1 MKIIKQTVITL
12 VLLLSIF
19 MTTGCINKKDEIY
32 EEPHMAI
39 TDTYSPTDTPLPE
52 KPQSTITQPVTDY
65 EIAKQK
71 FDMAY
76 KTGIYETEKYKID
89 CKMLFYDKY
98 IWEEVVNNIF
108 VLNEIPLE
116 NAQMF
121 ATDVYILINEC
132 CDFNDELS
140 EQILSEYLDD
150 LIHHEELSKKEL
162 ETIFNNVTD
171 EMIQERYNT
180 VRVFFD
186 TMTVTPKIIPTS
198 LN

>member
-1 MKIIKQTVITL
+1 MRTTKQTVITL

-39 TDTYSPTDTPLPE
+39 TNTYTPTDAPSITP
-52 KPQSTITQPVTDY
+52 PVTEY
-65 EIAKQK
+65 VIAKQK
-71 FDMAY
+71 FDEAY

-150 LIHHEELSKKEL
+150 LIHHEELSEKEL
-162 ETIFNNVTD
+162 ETIFNSVTD
-171 EMIQERYNT
+171 EMMQERYST

>member
-1 MKIIKQTVITL
+1 MKTIKQTVITL

-39 TDTYSPTDTPLPE
+39 TNTYSPTDAPLLKEQP
-52 KPQSTITQPVTDY
+52 SVTQPITEYV
-65 EIAKQK
+65 IAKQK
-71 FDMAY
+71 FDKAY

-121 ATDVYILINEC
+121 ATDVCILINEC
-132 CDFNDELS
+132 CDFDDELS

-150 LIHHEELSKKEL
+150 LIHHEELSEKEL
-162 ETIFNNVTD
+162 ETIFNSVTD
-171 EMIQERYNT
+171 VMIQERYNT
-180 VRVFFD
+180 VRVFFN
-186 TMTVTPKIIPTS
+186 TMTVTPKIIPIPS
-198 LN
+198 D

>member
-1 MKIIKQTVITL
+1 MKNIKQIAITL
-12 VLLLSIF
+12 VLSLSIF
-19 MTTGCINKKDEIY
+19 MITGCIDRKDKIY

-39 TDTYSPTDTPLPE
+39 TDTYSPTDAPLPE

-132 CDFNDELS
+132 CDFDDELS
-140 EQILSEYLDD
+140 EQILAEYLYD
-150 LIHHEELSKKEL
+150 LIYHEELPEKEL
-162 ETIFNNVTD
+162 KAIFNSVTD
-171 EMIQERYNT
+171 KMIQERYNT

-186 TMTVTPKIIPTS
+186 TITVTPKIIPTPF
-198 LN
+198 N